1 MDKKSVVAIVE
12 RFAHELLDR
21 GIRPQQVILYGSQAA
36 GTATEASDIDVVV
49 ISESFYGKSYWERIE
64 VLTDAIYAVY
74 APVEAVAMTPEEWQ
88 TGDSMIIDFARK
100 GEVLYAA

>member
-1 MDKKSVVAIVE
+1 MDKKAVVAIVG
-12 RFAHELLDR
+12 RFARELQIR
-21 GIRPQQVILYGSQAA
+21 GIRPQKVILYGSQAV

-49 ISESFYGKSYWERIE
+49 ISESFVGMSYWERIE
-64 VLTDAIYAVY
+64 VLTEAIYAVY

-88 TGDSMIIDFARK
+88 AGDSMIVDFAGK

>member
-1 MDKKSVVAIVE
+1 MDKNAVVGIVE
-12 RFAHELLDR
+12 RFVRELQAR
-21 GIRPQQVILYGSQAA
+21 GIRPQRVILYGSQAS

-49 ISESFYGKSYWERIE
+49 ISESFSGRSYWERIE
-64 VLTDAIYAVY
+64 VLTEAIYAVY

-88 TGDSMIIDFARK
+88 AGDSLIVDFARK

>member
-1 MDKKSVVAIVE
+1 MDKKAVVAIVE
-12 RFAHELLDR
+12 QFTRELQAR

-49 ISESFYGKSYWERIE
+49 ISESFGGMSFWERIE
-64 VLTDAIYAVY
+64 VLTDSIYAVY

-88 TGDSMIIDFARK
+88 AGDSMIVDFAGK